1 MKKNFMG
8 TELFMQLKDL
18 KLKKRIRRNYRT
30 IIGLIGTVAVL
41 MIIGHVYKMFRG
53 SEIGDRLISTD
64 VERYEETIRRY
75 AEEFDMEAY
84 VPLVEAVM
92 MQESA
97 GRTTDPMQSSAC
109 MFNKEYDTSPGG
121 IKDPEYSVKVGVQY
135 LNYCLELAGCQNP
148 NDLDKIRLALQ
159 GYNYGA
165 GYITWAQENYGGYS
179 LENAEE
185 FAEMMMKKHHTSGYG
200 DREYV
205 PHVLR
210 YYHMG

>member
-1 MKKNFMG
+1 MWS
-8 TELFMQLKDL
+8 KDL
-18 KLKKRIRRNYRT
+18 KKRRRRKKKNHFST
-30 IIGLIGTVAVL
+30 IIGLIGITAMI
-41 MIIGHVYKMFRG
+41 MIIGNVYRMFRG

-75 AEEFDMEAY
+75 AEEFDMIDY

-97 GRTTDPMQSSAC
+97 GTTTDPMQCSAC
-109 MFNKEYDTSPGG
+109 MFNEQYPTEPGG

-135 LNYCLELAGCQNP
+135 LQYCLELAQCSGP
-148 NDLDKIRLALQ
+148 SDIGRIELALQ

-165 GYITWAQENYGGYS
+165 GYITWALENYGGYS

-185 FAEMMMKKHHTSGYG
+185 FARMMMERHGTSGYG
-200 DREYV
+200 DMLYA

-210 YYHMG
+210 YYHV